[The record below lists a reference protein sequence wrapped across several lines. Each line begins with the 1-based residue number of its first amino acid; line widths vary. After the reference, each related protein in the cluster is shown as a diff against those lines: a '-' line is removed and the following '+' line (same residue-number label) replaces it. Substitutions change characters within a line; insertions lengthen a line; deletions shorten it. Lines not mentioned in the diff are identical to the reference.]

1 MADRV
6 RLAVIGAGPAGL
18 AAAAEAARCGVE
30 VLLIDEQKAAG
41 GQIYRAIERANGAT
55 KEIFGAEYRL
65 GESLVKE
72 INAPTVTHLNG
83 ATVWQVTPEREIY
96 LTKDGISREVTAE
109 CIIIATGAM
118 ERPMPFPGWTL
129 PGVMTAG
136 AGQVLLKTAGLI
148 PKGELILAG
157 SGPLL
162 LLVAAQFLRAGGGI
176 GAIVETTPRGN
187 YLRAARY
194 LPAAIRDGGF
204 LRKGMVLLREIGKHN
219 IPHYK
224 GASNLEAAGHG
235 KVETL
240 RFNCRNRQHELP
252 CSTLMLHMGIVPN
265 VQITRSL
272 NLNHEWNALQRC
284 WRPRR
289 GEFGETEIEG
299 LMVAGDGGGIGG
311 AMVAEIEGRM
321 AGLRA
326 AVKLGAI
333 GAGECRPRLDAE
345 RRKRS
350 YHLAARPFIDALYTP
365 SREFLSPPDDT
376 VVCRCEEVT
385 AGQIREYVGLGC
397 LGPNQAKSFGRSGM
411 GPCQGRFCG
420 LTVSEIIAEER
431 DKPLTDIGYYRIR
444 PPIKPVTLGELAAM
458 HESGDAARANQ
469 EDL

>member
-1 MADRV
+1 MTDRV
-6 RLAVIGAGPAGL
+6 RLAIVGAGPAGL

-30 VLLIDEQKAAG
+30 VVLIDEQKAAG
-41 GQIYRAIERANGAT
+41 GQIYRAIEQANQST
-55 KEIFGAEYRL
+55 KEILGPEYGR
-65 GESLVKE
+65 GELLLKE
-72 INAPTVTHLNG
+72 MTAQNVTHLNG
-83 ATVWQVTPEREIY
+83 TTVWQVTPEREIY
-96 LTKDGISREVTAE
+96 FTKDGASRVLKAE
-109 CIIIATGAM
+109 CVIIATGAM

-148 PKGELILAG
+148 PKAELILAG

-162 LLVAAQFLRAGGGI
+162 LLAAAQFLRAGGAI

-194 LPAAIRDGGF
+194 LPAAIGAEGF
-204 LRKGMVLLREIGKHN
+204 LRKGMMLLREIRSHK

-224 GASNLEAAGHG
+224 GASKLKAAGDRR
-235 KVETL
+235 VETL
-240 RFNCRNRQHELP
+240 RFSCRKRQYELP

-272 NLNHEWNALQRC
+272 NLDHEWNELQRC

-311 AMVAEIEGRM
+311 AVVAEIEGRI

-326 AVKLGAI
+326 ASKLGAI
-333 GAGECRPRLDAE
+333 GSGECQSRLDAE
-345 RRKRS
+345 RRKRDRQ
-350 YHLAARPFIDALYTP
+350 LAPRPFIDALYAP
-365 SREFLSPPDDT
+365 SREFLSPPDET

-411 GPCQGRFCG
+411 GPCQGRLCG
-420 LTVSEIIAEER
+420 LTVSEIIADAR
-431 DKPLTDIGYYRIR
+431 DRPLAEVGYYRIR

-458 HESGDAARANQ
+458 HESGDAACKNQ